1 MLAMACPTTWRILL
15 TFLGH
20 AWEKMGVRQEGRCRP
35 GSPGSRRPAGGA
47 PGSKRL
53 RRSWPG
59 SPTAPGEPPGGGI
72 VEGGCEQGRRDDD
85 TPRGRGSPARSSS
98 AS

>member
-35 GSPGSRRPAGGA
+35 GSPVRAA
-47 PGSKRL
+47 Q
-53 RRSWPG
+53 
-59 SPTAPGEPPGGGI
+59 PGEL
-72 VEGGCEQGRRDDD
+72 QGRS
-85 TPRGRGSPARSSS
+85 G
-98 AS
+98 